1 LQPKR
6 NVTMNIKTRL
16 SFQFTLIVAGILLF
30 FSVLVFYFSYN
41 SQLAKFRE
49 NLLDSAKNT
58 AILLINVVEVDSS
71 LLKKIHQ
78 STISWEKE
86 EIALTDSA
94 FNLVYSNNIQY
105 LSDKVMR
112 INADN
117 RNIYFFSVGEKDG
130 VCYKH
135 NFNNL
140 TYYVFVMAFD
150 NTRTENLSEL
160 RKILL
165 WSILFSV
172 WLSVFLSYFF
182 SKKAIQ
188 PISRIIKSVKNINSL
203 RLSTRLNEGNR
214 KDEIDRLAIT
224 FNEMLTNL
232 EIAFKNQEDFVSN
245 ASHELRTP
253 ITVMI
258 GESDYL
264 LSHERKEE
272 EYINHISRLVTDLK
286 KLNALLNSLLELA
299 QINKDKNIPLSSVRI
314 DEIFYNAVH
323 QVKAKY
329 QGRKIIPKIQYP
341 DNENDL
347 LVNGNSGLLEIAFKN
362 LIDNA
367 CKFSNDDVII
377 EFLFLDKHIKI
388 IISDKG
394 IGIPLNEIDS
404 IYLPFKRA
412 SNVKFKGGFGIGLSL
427 VNKIIALHDA
437 TLSVFSVENEGTQ
450 FELIFNRLN

>member
-1 LQPKR
+1 
-6 NVTMNIKTRL
+6 MNIKTRL
-16 SFQFTLIVAGILLF
+16 SFQFTLIIAVILLF
-30 FSVLVFYFSYN
+30 FSVLVYYFSYS
-41 SQLAKFRE
+41 SQLNKFRE

-78 STISWEKE
+78 STISWKNE
-86 EIALTDSA
+86 EITLTDSV
-94 FNLVYSNNIQY
+94 FNLVYGNNVQY
-105 LSDKVMR
+105 LTDKVMR
-112 INADN
+112 INSDN
-117 RNIYFFSVGEKDG
+117 DNINFFSVREKDG

-135 NFNNL
+135 NFKNR

-150 NTRTENLSEL
+150 NTRIENLSEL

-203 RLSTRLNEGNR
+203 RLSNRLNEGNR
-214 KDEIDRLAIT
+214 KDEIDQLAIT

-253 ITVMI
+253 LTVMI
-258 GESDYL
+258 GESDYI
-264 LSHERKEE
+264 LSQERKAEQ
-272 EYINHISRLVTDLK
+272 YINHISGLVNDLK
-286 KLNALLNSLLELA
+286 KLNILLNSLLELA
-299 QINKDKNIPLSSVRI
+299 QINQDISINLTKVPI
-314 DEIFYNAVH
+314 DEIVFNSIH
-323 QVKAKY
+323 QVKTKY

-341 DNENDL
+341 ENENDL

-362 LIDNA
+362 LLENA
-367 CKFSNDDVII
+367 CKFSSDDVII
-377 EFLFLDKHIKI
+377 EFLILDKYIKI

-394 IGIPLNEIDS
+394 IGIPSNELDS

-412 SNVKFKGGFGIGLSL
+412 SNVKYKGGFGIGLSL
-427 VNKIIALHDA
+427 VNKIIALHNA
-437 TLSVFSVENEGTQ
+437 TLTVFSIENEGTQ
-450 FELIFNRLN
+450 FELLFKRLS

>member
-1 LQPKR
+1 
-6 NVTMNIKTRL
+6 MNIKTRL

-30 FSVLVFYFSYN
+30 FSVLVYYFSYT

-94 FNLVYSNNIQY
+94 FNLVYGNNIQY
-105 LSDKVMR
+105 LSNKVMQ
-112 INADN
+112 INSNDG
-117 RNIYFFSVGEKDG
+117 NINFFSIGEKDG

-135 NFNNL
+135 NFNNR
-140 TYYVFVMAFD
+140 TYNVFVMAFD

-253 ITVMI
+253 LTVMI

-264 LSHERKEE
+264 LSRERKGK
-272 EYINHISRLVTDLK
+272 EYIDHISGLVTDLK

-299 QINKDKNIPLSSVRI
+299 QINRDKNISLSNVPI
-314 DEIFYNAVH
+314 DEIIFSAIQ
-323 QVKAKY
+323 QVKTKY
-329 QGRKIIPKIQYP
+329 QGRKIIPRILYP
-341 DNENDL
+341 ENENDL
-347 LVNGNSGLLEIAFKN
+347 LVIGNSGLLEIAFKN
-362 LIDNA
+362 LLDNA
-367 CKFSNDDVII
+367 CKFSNEDVGV
-377 EFLFLDKHIKI
+377 EFLITEKTYKYH
-388 IISDKG
+388 
-394 IGIPLNEIDS
+394 
-404 IYLPFKRA
+404 Y
-412 SNVKFKGGFGIGLSL
+412 FG
-427 VNKIIALHDA
+427 
-437 TLSVFSVENEGTQ
+437 
-450 FELIFNRLN
+450 

>member
-1 LQPKR
+1 
-6 NVTMNIKTRL
+6 MNIKTRL

-30 FSVLVFYFSYN
+30 FSVLVYYFSYT

-86 EIALTDSA
+86 EITLTDSVY
-94 FNLVYSNNIQY
+94 NLVYGNNIQY
-105 LSDKVMR
+105 LTDKVMR
-112 INADN
+112 INSDN
-117 RNIYFFSVGEKDG
+117 DNINFFSIREKDG

-135 NFNNL
+135 SFKNR

-150 NTRTENLSEL
+150 NTRIENLSEL

-203 RLSTRLNEGNR
+203 RLSNRLNEGNR
-214 KDEIDRLAIT
+214 KDEIDQLAIT

-253 ITVMI
+253 LTVMI
-258 GESDYL
+258 GESDYV
-264 LSHERKEE
+264 LSQERKAEQ
-272 EYINHISRLVTDLK
+272 YINHISGLVNDLK
-286 KLNALLNSLLELA
+286 KLNILLNSLLELA
-299 QINKDKNIPLSSVRI
+299 QINQDISINLTEVPI
-314 DEIFYNAVH
+314 DEIVFNSIH
-323 QVKAKY
+323 QLKTKY

-341 DNENDL
+341 ENENDL
-347 LVNGNSGLLEIAFKN
+347 LA
-362 LIDNA
+362 
-367 CKFSNDDVII
+367 
-377 EFLFLDKHIKI
+377 
-388 IISDKG
+388 
-394 IGIPLNEIDS
+394 
-404 IYLPFKRA
+404 
-412 SNVKFKGGFGIGLSL
+412 
-427 VNKIIALHDA
+427 
-437 TLSVFSVENEGTQ
+437 
-450 FELIFNRLN
+450 